1 MIFVFRF
8 LASLTD
14 IKHKMKGKTVL
25 YIPNEGLHL
34 TVEVVAK
41 NKELVQRLES
51 NFVII
56 LRKNARFKTVFF
68 MHMHQAFCVS
78 LTTPAQITC
87 FEFWL

>member
-1 MIFVFRF
+1 MFRF

-51 NFVII
+51 NFCDE
-56 LRKNARFKTVFF
+56 
-68 MHMHQAFCVS
+68 FCVKMGVSKVSFLCMYTTHSAS
-78 LTTPAQITC
+78 L
-87 FEFWL
+87 